1 MQIVMDNLRSM
12 EPYSSKHM
20 LKEYDS
26 LLMYPTIIE
35 TKHQSMELVA
45 SNINVKWHLHDVL

>member
-1 MQIVMDNLRSM
+1 MDNFKNM

-26 LLMYPTIIE
+26 LLMYNTIIE
-35 TKHQSMELVA
+35 TKH
-45 SNINVKWHLHDVL
+45 